1 MGAGGDMLMA
11 ALLELRGNAKEFLD
25 RLNNVG
31 IPGVA
36 VTAEPSVKCGIC
48 GTRVK
53 VLIDGREEG
62 VDGNDSHHGNNESHD
77 HGHNNNG
84 HHHDNNHSR
93 DHGHNHQ
100 HDSNHRHNHGYN
112 HRDHL
117 DNNHSHGHEHSHRS
131 YNDIEHL
138 IGNLKLSDSVK
149 KNALEV
155 YKIIAD
161 AESRVHGV
169 PVDKIHFHEV
179 GEMDAVADI
188 VGVCMLIEE
197 IAPDRIL
204 ASPINAGN
212 GSVRCAHG
220 VLPVPAPATAL
231 ILQNVPF
238 YADDLTTG
246 ELCTPTGAALL
257 KFFADGFRSM
267 PLIRVDKIGYGMGKK
282 DFERANC
289 VRAFLGVVDD
299 GANEEVAELVCNL
312 DDMTPEAVAF
322 AQQILLD
329 NGALD
334 ISVSQIIMKK
344 GRAGLRFTCLCR
356 IGDRDKM
363 LSLIFKHTSTI
374 GIREY
379 TCRRYTLQREQTEIQ
394 TGFGPVRVKTSRG
407 FDVEKMKYEH
417 DDIARIAREN
427 DLPVQD
433 VLAGIN
439 TNVKVKT

>member
-11 ALLELRGNAKEFLD
+11 ALLELRGNAKEFLG

-53 VLIDGREEG
+53 VLVDGREEG
-62 VDGNDSHHGNNESHD
+62 VDGNDSHHGNNHSND

-84 HHHDNNHSR
+84 HHHDNDHSH
-93 DHGHNHQ
+93 DHI
-100 HDSNHRHNHGYN
+100 HNHGNDHSNN

-138 IGNLKLSDSVK
+138 ISNLKLSDTVK

-169 PVDKIHFHEV
+169 AVDKIHFHEV

-197 IAPDRIL
+197 LAPDRIL

-238 YADDLTTG
+238 YADGLTTG

-257 KFFADGFRSM
+257 KYFVDDFRNM
-267 PLIRVDKIGYGMGKK
+267 PVILVDRVGYGMGKK

-289 VRAFLGVVDD
+289 VRAFWGVVDD
-299 GANEEVAELVCNL
+299 EANEEVTELVCNL

-322 AQQILLD
+322 AQQLLLD

-334 ISVSQIIMKK
+334 VCVSSIVMKK
-344 GRAGLRFTCLCR
+344 GRAGMRFTCLCR
-356 IGDRDKM
+356 VDDRDKM

-374 GIREY
+374 GVREY
-379 TCRRYTLQREQTEIQ
+379 TCKRYTLQREQTEIQ
-394 TGFGPVRVKTSRG
+394 TRFGPVRVKTSRG
-407 FDVEKMKYEH
+407 FGIEKSKYEH

-433 VLAGIN
+433 VLAG
-439 TNVKVKT
+439 VKVKVK

>member
-1 MGAGGDMLMA
+1 MAKTIYIECGMGAGGDMLTA

-62 VDGNDSHHGNNESHD
+62 VDGNGCHHGD
-77 HGHNNNG
+77 
-84 HHHDNNHSR
+84 DHSR

-100 HDSNHRHNHGYN
+100 HDSDHCHNHGYN
-112 HRDHL
+112 HHDHRP
-117 DNNHSHGHEHSHRS
+117 DDNHSHTRKHSHHS
-131 YNDIEHL
+131 YNDIEDL

-169 PVDKIHFHEV
+169 AVDKIHFHEV
-179 GEMDAVADI
+179 GDMDAVADI
-188 VGVCMLIEE
+188 VGVCMLIEDL
-197 IAPDRIL
+197 APDMIL

-220 VLPVPAPATAL
+220 ILPVPAPATAL

-238 YADDLTTG
+238 YADELTTG

-257 KFFADGFRSM
+257 KFFADGFRNM
-267 PLIRVDKIGYGMGKK
+267 PVIRVDKVGYGMGKK

-299 GANEEVAELVCNL
+299 EANEEVTELVCNL

-344 GRAGLRFTCLCR
+344 GRAGFRFTCLCK
-356 IGDRDKM
+356 IDDRDKM

-379 TCRRYTLQREQTEIQ
+379 VCRRYTLQREQTEVQ
-394 TGFGPVRVKTSRG
+394 TRFGPVRVKTSRG
-407 FDVEKMKYEH
+407 FGVEKVKYEY
-417 DDIARIAREN
+417 DDVARIAQEN
-427 DLPVQD
+427 DLPIGD
-433 VLAGIN
+433 LLARI
-439 TNVKVKT
+439 KVK

>member
-1 MGAGGDMLMA
+1 
-11 ALLELRGNAKEFLD
+11 
-25 RLNNVG
+25 
-31 IPGVA
+31 
-36 VTAEPSVKCGIC
+36 
-48 GTRVK
+48 
-53 VLIDGREEG
+53 
-62 VDGNDSHHGNNESHD
+62 
-77 HGHNNNG
+77 
-84 HHHDNNHSR
+84 
-93 DHGHNHQ
+93 
-100 HDSNHRHNHGYN
+100 
-112 HRDHL
+112 
-117 DNNHSHGHEHSHRS
+117 
-131 YNDIEHL
+131 
-138 IGNLKLSDSVK
+138 
-149 KNALEV
+149 
-155 YKIIAD
+155 
-161 AESRVHGV
+161 
-169 PVDKIHFHEV
+169 
-179 GEMDAVADI
+179 VADI

-197 IAPDRIL
+197 LAPERIL

-238 YADDLTTG
+238 YADNLTTG

-257 KFFADGFRSM
+257 KYFVDDFRNM
-267 PLIRVDKIGYGMGKK
+267 PVIRVDKIGYGMGKK

-299 GANEEVAELVCNL
+299 DANEEVTELVCNL

-344 GRAGLRFTCLCR
+344 GRPGLRFTCLCR

-363 LSLIFKHTSTI
+363 LPLIFKHTSTI

-379 TCRRYTLQREQTEIQ
+379 VCRRYTLQREQGEVQ

-407 FDVEKMKYEH
+407 FGVEKIKYEYE
-417 DDIARIAREN
+417 DVARIALEN
-427 DLPVQD
+427 DLPLQD
-433 VLAGIN
+433 VLAG
-439 TNVKVKT
+439 VKVKVK